1 MMGISNLVLKKF
13 LNINRTKINT
23 DMLVEYTKVL
33 EITMLK
39 ELGKLAL

>member
-1 MMGISNLVLKKF
+1 MGISNLVLKKF